1 MEIFHKIYLRLF
13 SVSFLSFR
21 SLLHFMKSKFGVTS
35 SFLIK
40 LSFSQN
46 QIFNKMKNSYV
57 SFFLVSGLAPFV
69 ADITFI
75 VILLSQIYVC
85 TTSYQLFNVPCRTWC
100 HQPKGQHIFKT
111 YVINVTEL
119 IFKFSLCQIRFKL
132 GKLTNSNECSS
143 VSPNTTY
150 LTSERNFTRVPKLT
164 SLKLSWINHNY
175 HFFKEVSTYIS
186 FARDSF

>member
-21 SLLHFMKSKFGVTS
+21 SLLHFMKSKFGFTS

-40 LSFSQN
+40 SSFSQN
-46 QIFNKMKNSYV
+46 QIFNKMQNSYV

-69 ADITFI
+69 VDIMFI
-75 VILLSQIYVC
+75 IILLSQIYVC
-85 TTSYQLFNVPCRTWC
+85 TTSYQLFNVPGRTWC

-119 IFKFSLCQIRFKL
+119 MFKFSLCQVRFKL
-132 GKLTNSNECSS
+132 GKLTNSNKYSS
-143 VSPNTTY
+143 GSPNPTY
-150 LTSERNFTRVPKLT
+150 LTSEKNFTRVPKLT